1 MNSKTSNNIE
11 ISVVI
16 PAKNEEKYIERC
28 LKSIINA
35 KHDGGYEI
43 ILVDNGSIDNT
54 KKIANLYQCK
64 IIGNDRPGA
73 ASSRNI
79 GASVAKGKFLAFI
92 DADCVLPANWFV
104 VLRSQLLNN
113 KDGVLIGTKIC
124 PDPKNS
130 TWVEDTL
137 DRLSKRRGVDVGNK
151 ISKVKWIGTSNLL
164 IKRDLFYKIGGFDER
179 LLSAE
184 DYDLCERLS
193 SYGNIYLDQQN
204 KTIHLRNSKT
214 LFELFRREQVR
225 GQNSLIHWIRSGFRF
240 YEAPS
245 IIMPFLFILFTVGG
259 GGAIFFNLRGGLS
272 LIILGIGITSI
283 KVLRVRGTWKKPFLL
298 FQGIVVSWIYYIA
311 RGLAL
316 LKEIFKLVKNHQ
328 L

>member
-1 MNSKTSNNIE
+1 M
-11 ISVVI
+11 
-16 PAKNEEKYIERC
+16 
-28 LKSIINA
+28 
-35 KHDGGYEI
+35 
-43 ILVDNGSIDNT
+43 
-54 KKIANLYQCK
+54 
-64 IIGNDRPGA
+64 
-73 ASSRNI
+73 
-79 GASVAKGKFLAFI
+79 
-92 DADCVLPANWFV
+92 
-104 VLRSQLLNN
+104 
-113 KDGVLIGTKIC
+113 
-124 PDPKNS
+124 
-130 TWVEDTL
+130 
-137 DRLSKRRGVDVGNK
+137 
-151 ISKVKWIGTSNLL
+151 
-164 IKRDLFYKIGGFDER
+164 
-179 LLSAE
+179 
-184 DYDLCERLS
+184 
-193 SYGNIYLDQQN
+193 
-204 KTIHLRNSKT
+204 RNSKT